1 MGLLDVCAIRWARSR
16 AYLRA
21 EAPSIITAVPHQ
33 KCADFCD
40 PNRSS
45 SFPLAS
51 STVRQTP
58 LPPLRYPR
66 TTMLTTIQARMSSSY
81 SPTPARRGTKS
92 ATGFSAH
99 STDEKQIRH
108 PRLQRDL
115 EQHRC
120 RRCRPFPP
128 CICSMCTTDSFC
140 TQLEAARDSKAPIMY
155 DTRSR
160 ATPKSMVVERK
171 LTHHEPANISG
182 RRRLLRRQG
191 N

>member
-1 MGLLDVCAIRWARSR
+1 MYVRSDGLDR
-16 AYLRA
+16 
-21 EAPSIITAVPHQ
+21 VPISGL
-33 KCADFCD
+33 K
-40 PNRSS
+40 
-45 SFPLAS
+45 
-51 STVRQTP
+51 
-58 LPPLRYPR
+58 LPPSSLPCHTKSALTFVIQTGAPASRWRHLRYGKPRYPPFRYPR
-66 TTMLTTIQARMSSSY
+66 TTMLTAIQARMSSSY

-155 DTRSR
+155 DT
-160 ATPKSMVVERK
+160 
-171 LTHHEPANISG
+171 
-182 RRRLLRRQG
+182 
-191 N
+191 